1 MVELLALSGAKEMA
15 RPTVLCGL
23 CPAAAGPGPSD
34 GLAPGSEQVDGQA
47 ALPLK
52 PVPGGSSSLEGE
64 WNLQALWTFTPHLPN
79 AHRARAPC
87 PTAWKG

>member
-1 MVELLALSGAKEMA
+1 MVELLALSGAKGMA

-23 CPAAAGPGPSD
+23 CPLLLGPGPSD

-52 PVPGGSSSLEGE
+52 SVPGGSSSLEGE
-64 WNLQALWTFTPHLPN
+64 WNLQEFWTFSHPPN
-79 AHRARAPC
+79 AHRAWAPC
-87 PTAWKG
+87 PKAGQG